1 MSSNSGA
8 RRRSLLANAIDSLD
22 AIQPV
27 SEQDAV
33 AAEAPS
39 APVAP
44 TKAETS
50 APSFLERRGAAL
62 DEIARTVKR
71 LTIRIKPDECTIWPG
86 NARDYESLTQERCA
100 SLIDSIKEENGNRE
114 PVVIRRTPDGERP
127 YELIVG
133 TRRHFSIAW
142 LRANHHAQID
152 LIARIETL
160 DDEGAFRLA
169 DIENREREDV
179 TDLERARNYQHA
191 VDAYY
196 DGVRAH
202 MAERLAIGKQNLH
215 NLLQLAELPEEVIGA
230 FASMSDLKVRHGMK
244 LSPLL
249 KKPDL
254 RDAIIAEALAI
265 SEEQAARAA
274 AGEPAIDGP
283 QIVQRLS
290 VANNKPVRKAS
301 LKSRPSLA
309 TASGDEIGQ
318 IVTDSKSKGITLTIN
333 PKKPVEIDEIMA
345 ALRPVIEAAKFS
357 SR

>member
-8 RRRSLLANAIDSLD
+8 RRRSLLADAIDSLD
-22 AIQPV
+22 AVQPR
-27 SEQDAV
+27 SEQNV
-33 AAEAPS
+33 AAIEAPS
-39 APVAP
+39 A
-44 TKAETS
+44 S
-50 APSFLERRGAAL
+50 ASMSKPEIPPPSFLERRGVAF

-71 LTIRIKPDECTIWPG
+71 PTIKIRPDECSIWPG
-86 NARDYESLTQERCA
+86 NARDYESLSHLRCA

-114 PVVIRRTPDGERP
+114 PVVIRRSPEGEKP

-133 TRRHFSIAW
+133 TRRHFSVAW
-142 LRANHHAQID
+142 LRANHHSQID
-152 LIARIETL
+152 LVARIETL

-196 DGVRAH
+196 NGVRAH

-215 NLLQLAELPEEVIGA
+215 NLLQLAELPDEVIKA
-230 FASMSDLKVRHGMK
+230 FANISDIKVRHGMK

-249 KKPDL
+249 KQSDR
-254 RDAIIAEALAI
+254 RDAMINEALI
-265 SEEQAARAA
+265 IIDEQRRRVA
-274 AGEPAIDGP
+274 AGQLPMDGP

-290 VANNKPVRKAS
+290 VANGEPARRAIPKNRT
-301 LKSRPSLA
+301 RLA
-309 TASGDEIGQ
+309 TADGQEIGQ
-318 IVTDSKSKGITLTIN
+318 IMSDSKAKGMTLTIN
-333 PKKPVEIDEIMA
+333 PKKPIDVEEILA

>member
-22 AIQPV
+22 AVPPTP
-27 SEQDAV
+27 EQEVGATEAV
-33 AAEAPS
+33 AT
-39 APVAP
+39 PVAP
-44 TKAETS
+44 SKAEIA
-50 APSFLERRGAAL
+50 APSFLERRGAAF

-71 LTIRIKPDECTIWPG
+71 PTIRIRPDECTIWPG
-86 NARDYESLTQERCA
+86 NARDYDSLTHERCA

-114 PVVIRRTPDGERP
+114 PVVIRRTPDGEKRF
-127 YELIVG
+127 ELVVG

-142 LRANHHAQID
+142 LRANNHAQVE

-196 DGVRAH
+196 NGVRAH

-215 NLLQLAELPEEVIGA
+215 NLLQLAELPEEVVGA
-230 FASMSDLKVRHGMK
+230 FANMSDLKVRHGMK

-249 KKPDL
+249 KQPDL

-265 SEEQAARAA
+265 GEEQGRRAL

-290 VANNKPVRKAS
+290 SANSRPVKKAAP
-301 LKSRPSLA
+301 KSRPSLA
-309 TASGDEIGQ
+309 TASGYEIGQ

-333 PKKPVEIDEIMA
+333 PKKPVDIEEILA